1 MLTRTL
7 LLQMAQ
13 NRGLETFARK
23 NSLAARIARRFIAGE
38 TLVEIVEPVRALNQA
53 GMTATLDYLGES
65 ITSTKEV
72 EQVVTTY
79 FNLMSLIRRERLK
92 ASISLKLT
100 SLGLDI
106 DPDLAQRN
114 LETLVEAALPDLFI
128 RIDMEGSAYTQKT
141 LDIFYTTFKKR
152 PEYQNHLGV
161 VIQAYL
167 YRSEADI
174 EELIRL
180 KARVRLCKGAYKE
193 PPSIAFQKPDDIRA
207 NYLKLM
213 QRLLLEG
220 NYPALATHDLQLI
233 NAAKLFVK
241 EHNISKDRFEFQMLY
256 GVRRPLQLQIAK
268 EGYNIR
274 IYTPFGDHWYPYTM
288 RRLAERPANL
298 WFALQSFLRK

>member
-13 NRGLETFARK
+13 NRSLETFARK
-23 NSLAARIARRFIAGE
+23 NSLAARFARRFIAGE
-38 TLVEIVEPVRALNQA
+38 TLEEIVTPVRMLNQA
-53 GMTATLDYLGES
+53 GMTVTLNYLGES
-65 ITSTKEV
+65 ITSAKDMERMV
-72 EQVVTTY
+72 ITY
-79 FNLMSLIRRERLK
+79 LDLMSLIRREQLK

-100 SLGLDI
+100 SLGLDM
-106 DPDLAQRN
+106 DPKLAQQN
-114 LETLVEAALPDLFI
+114 LEHLVEVALPDIFI
-128 RIDMEGSAYTQKT
+128 RIDMEGSAYTQTT
-141 LDIFYTTFKKR
+141 LDIFYTILKKR
-152 PEYQNHLGV
+152 PEYRNHLGV

-233 NAAKLFVK
+233 NAAKLFAN

-256 GVRRPLQLQIAK
+256 GVRRPLQQQIAK

-298 WFALQSFLRK
+298 WFALQSIVRK

>member
-23 NSLAARIARRFIAGE
+23 NSLAVRIARRFIAGE
-38 TLVEIVEPVRALNQA
+38 TLEEIVEPVRALNQA

-65 ITSTKEV
+65 ITSPKEV

-79 FNLMSLIRRERLK
+79 FNLMSLIRREQLK

-114 LETLVEAALPDLFI
+114 LDTLVKAALPDLFI

-141 LDIFYTTFKKR
+141 LDIFYTILKKR

-193 PPSIAFQKPDDIRA
+193 PPAIAFQKPDDIRA

-233 NAAKLFVK
+233 TAAKLFAK

-256 GVRRPLQLQIAK
+256 GVRRPLQQQIAK

-298 WFALQSFLRK
+298 WFALQSFLRR

>member
-13 NRGLETFARK
+13 NRSLETFARK
-23 NSLAARIARRFIAGE
+23 NSLAARLARRLIAGE
-38 TLVEIVEPVRALNQA
+38 TLEEIVTPVRMLNQA
-53 GMTATLDYLGES
+53 GMTVTLNYLGES
-65 ITSTKEV
+65 ITSVKDMERMV
-72 EQVVTTY
+72 ITY
-79 FNLMSLIRRERLK
+79 LDLMSLIRREQLK

-106 DPDLAQRN
+106 DPKLAQQN
-114 LETLVEAALPDLFI
+114 LEHLVEVALPDIFI
-128 RIDMEGSAYTQKT
+128 RIDMEGSAYTQTT
-141 LDIFYTTFKKR
+141 LDIFYTILKKR
-152 PEYQNHLGV
+152 PEYRNHLGV

-220 NYPALATHDLQLI
+220 NYPALATHDIQLI
-233 NAAKLFVK
+233 NAAKLFAN

-256 GVRRPLQLQIAK
+256 GVRRPLQQQIAK

-298 WFALQSFLRK
+298 WFALQSIVRK

>member
-13 NRGLETFARK
+13 NRSLETFARK
-23 NSLAARIARRFIAGE
+23 NSLAARLARRFIAGE
-38 TLVEIVEPVRALNQA
+38 TLEEIVTPVRMLNQA
-53 GMTATLDYLGES
+53 GMTVTLNYLGES
-65 ITSTKEV
+65 LTSAKDMERMVIT
-72 EQVVTTY
+72 Y
-79 FNLMSLIRRERLK
+79 LDLMSLIRREQLK

-100 SLGLDI
+100 SLGLDM
-106 DPDLAQRN
+106 DPKLAQQN
-114 LETLVEAALPDLFI
+114 LEHLVEVALPDIFI
-128 RIDMEGSAYTQKT
+128 RIDMEGSAYTQTT
-141 LDIFYTTFKKR
+141 LDIFYTILKKR
-152 PEYQNHLGV
+152 PEYRNHLGV

-233 NAAKLFVK
+233 NAAKLFAN

-256 GVRRPLQLQIAK
+256 GVRRPLQQQIAK

-298 WFALQSFLRK
+298 WFALQSIVRK